1 MFSDLQRP
9 SSELFSKSPDS
20 DDKKMGEMVSG
31 EASDYAGAEIIII
44 GCPQDEGVR
53 RNNGRVGAAAAPDV
67 IRQVLYQCTSP
78 PELTTGRVVDLG
90 NIKIAETLEETH
102 EIQAK
107 VVAEILSANKRL
119 IVLGGGNDISYPDCL
134 GLSKVHQSILALNI
148 DSHFDVRE
156 NEVRNSGTP
165 YRQLLEEQII
175 RPENFFELAIQPF
188 ANAQIYWQY
197 LKSKGVSI
205 HTLEQLRKEGIEKTI
220 RSILDKNKS
229 EAIFWGFDMD
239 SVRSADA
246 PGVSASYHTG
256 LSAAEILAIATIA
269 GADKRSKILEISE
282 MNPEYDIDN
291 KTAKLAAQII
301 LGYLSSTTSKKD
313 YIN

>member
-1 MFSDLQRP
+1 MFG
-9 SSELFSKSPDS
+9 KSPDS
-20 DDKKMGEMVSG
+20 DDRKMGDLVSG
-31 EASDYAGAEIIII
+31 EASDYDDAEIIII

-53 RNNGRVGAAAAPDV
+53 RNNGRVGAAAAPDK
-67 IRQVLYQCTSP
+67 IRQLLYQLTSP

-90 NIKIAETLEETH
+90 NIKIADTLEETH

-107 VVAEILSANKRL
+107 VVAEIIGDKKRL

-134 GLSKVHQSILALNI
+134 GLSKVHKSILALNI

-165 YRQLLEEQII
+165 YRQLLEENII

-188 ANAQIYWQY
+188 ANSEIYWQY

-205 HTLEQLRKEGIEKTI
+205 HTLEQLRQQGIEKTL
-220 RSILDKNKS
+220 RSILDKNKAD
-229 EAIFWGFDMD
+229 AIFWGFDID

-246 PGVSASYHTG
+246 PGVSASYSTG
-256 LSAAEILAIATIA
+256 LTSEEILSIAAIAGRDA
-269 GADKRSKILEISE
+269 RSKILEISE
-282 MNPEYDIDN
+282 VNPTYDIDN
-291 KTAKLAAQII
+291 RTAKLAAQIVI
-301 LGYLSSTTSKKD
+301 RYLCSL
-313 YIN
+313 

>member
-9 SSELFSKSPDS
+9 SSELFGKSPDY
-20 DDKKMGEMVSG
+20 DDRKMGDLVSG
-31 EASDYAGAEIIII
+31 EASNYDDAEIVII

-53 RNNGRVGAAAAPDV
+53 RNNGRVGAAAAPDA
-67 IRQVLYQCTSP
+67 IRRVLYRCASP

-90 NIKIAETLEETH
+90 NIKIADTLEETH

-107 VVAEILSANKRL
+107 VVAEILGDKKRL
-119 IVLGGGNDISYPDCL
+119 IVIGGGNDISYPDCL
-134 GLSKVHQSILALNI
+134 GLSKVHKSILALNI

-156 NEVRNSGTP
+156 NKVRNSGTP

-188 ANAQIYWQY
+188 ANAEIYWQY
-197 LKSKGVSI
+197 LKSKEVSI
-205 HTLEQLRKEGIEKTI
+205 HTLEQLRQQGIEKTLL
-220 RSILDKNKS
+220 SILDNN
-229 EAIFWGFDMD
+229 ECETIFWGFDMD
-239 SVRSADA
+239 SVCSAEA
-246 PGVSASYHTG
+246 PGVSASYPTG
-256 LSAAEILAIATIA
+256 LSAAEILAIAAIA
-269 GADKRSKILEISE
+269 GADNRSKILEISE

-313 YIN
+313 HMN

>member
-1 MFSDLQRP
+1 MFADLQRP

-20 DDKKMGEMVSG
+20 DDRKMGEVVSG
-31 EASDYAGAEIIII
+31 EASDYDDAEIIII

-53 RNNGRVGAAAAPDV
+53 RNNGRVGAAAAPDK
-67 IRQVLYQCTSP
+67 IRQLLYQLTSP

-90 NIKIAETLEETH
+90 NIKIADALEETH

-107 VVAEILSANKRL
+107 VVAEIIGDKKRL

-134 GLSKVHQSILALNI
+134 GLSKVHKNILAINI

-165 YRQLLEEQII
+165 YRQLLEENII

-188 ANAQIYWQY
+188 ANAEIYWQY
-197 LKSKGVSI
+197 LEAKSVSI
-205 HTLEQLRKEGIEKTI
+205 HTLEQLREHGIEKTL
-220 RSILDKNKS
+220 RAILDKNKAD
-229 EAIFWGFDMD
+229 AIFWGFDID

-246 PGVSASYHTG
+246 PGVSASYSTG
-256 LSAAEILAIATIA
+256 LTSEEILSIAAIAGRDA
-269 GADKRSKILEISE
+269 RSKILEISE
-282 MNPEYDIDN
+282 VNPTYDIDN
-291 KTAKLAAQII
+291 RTAKLAAQIVI
-301 LGYLSSTTSKKD
+301 RYLHSPAHQERG
-313 YIN
+313 